1 VSASSASLGG
11 ELSQRDAGTNETSG
25 LNTQR
30 ARSLSSITRPLMA
43 QLRQGRI
50 AVARVSDVTV
60 ESANAG
66 ESEGAVMPLA
76 MQERPLELAL
86 NQPTLGSHE
95 SQEVTLAQ
103 LPGTSTSSS
112 APADVIS
119 DGRVVGIECR
129 VFGRAPLPASGRR
142 YGGGAGWAVTC

>member
-1 VSASSASLGG
+1 MEAAAARLTAFHARQSASSASLGG

-103 LPGTSTSSS
+103 LPGTSIELGSSRRDQRR
-112 APADVIS
+112 P
-119 DGRVVGIECR
+119 
-129 VFGRAPLPASGRR
+129 GRR
-142 YGGGAGWAVTC
+142 H